1 MMTLELAL
9 RATALLGG
17 GLAAAHALKTASAA
31 TRHTLWR
38 LVLLAVLL
46 LPLITMASPRWVVVD
61 GRHLSGVTGPM
72 RAETSA
78 SSRPAPGGDPRVTP
92 GSQVL
97 SFAASHAA
105 TSIVAAAALAWA
117 VGAVVIALFF
127 SLGHLRL
134 WSLRRR
140 SAPAPLSW
148 AASTSRLACRLGL
161 ATAPDVRVT
170 PLVPGPLVCGL
181 ARSTILIPSEAANW
195 PEARRDAVLVHEL
208 SHIRRRDVQAQLLAH
223 AVCAIHWFNPLAWL
237 AARDM
242 RREREL
248 ACDDAVLTAGV
259 PPTWYA
265 TELLAMASEALGRR
279 APVVALS
286 MAHPSEMEGRLLAM
300 LADRPRRMGLVAR
313 GAVPL
318 LVACAAV
325 AVASASTS
333 TSLAVEGIEASMTP
347 ENISPWIGTRLID
360 EEARRIDAYARE
372 ATGSPDAAARERATF
387 QIALTAGDKVVPAL
401 LKALEDPD
409 SHVREKA
416 AVGLAWRR
424 DPRIVPALLEAAADD
439 DAHVREKVLVALVFS
454 GDARADAAIDRA
466 RIDPDPHVRDKALK
480 LSVLR

>member
-17 GLAAAHALKTASAA
+17 GLLAARALRAASAA
-31 TRHTLWR
+31 TRHALWR

-46 LPLITMASPRWVVVD
+46 LPVITTASPRWVVLD
-61 GRHLSGVTGPM
+61 ARHLPGVAGAVREAAGARSLSPGDPQLTPVSGVSPL
-72 RAETSA
+72 AA
-78 SSRPAPGGDPRVTP
+78 APWAPSR
-92 GSQVL
+92 
-97 SFAASHAA
+97 
-105 TSIVAAAALAWA
+105 VAAMAAAWA
-117 VGAVVIALFF
+117 GGASVIALFYL
-127 SLGHLRL
+127 LGHLRL
-134 WSLRRR
+134 WNLRRR
-140 SAPAPLSW
+140 STPAPLPW
-148 AASTSRLACRLGL
+148 AASASRLASRLGL
-161 ATAPDVRVT
+161 AATPEVRVT
-170 PLVPGPLVCGL
+170 PLAPGPLVCGV
-181 ARSTILIPSEAANW
+181 ARSTILIPSEAAHW

-223 AVCAIHWFNPLAWL
+223 AVCVIHWFNPLAWL
-237 AARDM
+237 AAREM

-259 PPTWYA
+259 PPAWYA
-265 TELLAMASEALGRR
+265 AELLAMASEALDRR

-300 LADRPRRMGLVAR
+300 LGDHPRRMGLVAR

-318 LVACAAV
+318 LVTCAAV

-333 TSLAVEGIEASMTP
+333 TSPAVESSEDRMAP
-347 ENISPWIGTRLID
+347 EIISPWIGTRLIL
-360 EEARRIDAYARE
+360 EESRRIDAHARE
-372 ATGSPDAAARERATF
+372 ATGSPDAAARERATL
-387 QIALTAGDKVVPAL
+387 QIALTAGDEVVPAL

-409 SHVREKA
+409 SQVREKA

-439 DAHVREKVLVALVFS
+439 DAHVREKVLVALAFS
-454 GDARADAAIDRA
+454 GDARAEAAIDRA
-466 RIDPDPHVRDKALK
+466 RMDPDPHVRNKALK